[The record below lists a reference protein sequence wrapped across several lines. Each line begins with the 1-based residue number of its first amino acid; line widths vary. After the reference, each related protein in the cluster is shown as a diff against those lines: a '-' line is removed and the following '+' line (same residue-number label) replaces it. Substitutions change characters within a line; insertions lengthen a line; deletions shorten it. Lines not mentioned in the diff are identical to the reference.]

1 MKEKNS
7 LIEGSIWKGLISFVF
22 PIFLGQVFQQLY
34 NTADTWVVGT
44 FLDKDSYAAVSSS
57 GSLVFLLIGFFG
69 GISVGAGVV
78 IARYFGAGDTDK
90 LRISVH
96 TTVVSGLIAGVILT
110 AVGMIFTPQILQLM
124 DTPEDVLP
132 RSVEYFQMYFAGSIA
147 IVMYNMCV
155 GILRA
160 VGDSKRPLYYL
171 IISSLVN
178 IALDL
183 LFVGVFHW
191 GVWSAALATSISQ
204 FISLVLCLIR
214 LFRDDAVYRLSWKEM
229 HIDLSMLAQVIRYG
243 LPSGVQNSIIG
254 FANVV
259 VQSNINAF
267 QSDAIAG
274 CGTYAKLEGFA
285 FLPITCFAMGL
296 TTFVSQNLGAKQYE
310 RTKKG
315 VRMGILTSV
324 LLAEGIGVIMFLFAE
339 PLVRLFSKEPAVV
352 AYGVRQAH
360 VEALFFFLLAFS
372 HCIAGLLRGAGK
384 PMAPMIVMLCSWCVI
399 RVTYIT
405 IMVPVFKDI
414 AVIFS
419 AYPLTWGIS
428 SIVFLIYYFKSD
440 WLHAFDR
447 AEAKKK
453 LAEKAKQ

>member
-1 MKEKNS
+1 MKVEKNS
-7 LIEGSIWKGLISFVF
+7 LIEGSIWKGLLSFVF

-34 NTADTWVVGT
+34 NTADAWVVGA
-44 FLDKDSYAAVSSS
+44 FLDKNSYAAVSSS
-57 GSLVFLLIGFFG
+57 GSLVFLLVGFFG

-78 IARYFGAGDTDK
+78 IARYFGAGDTEK
-90 LRISVH
+90 LRSSVH
-96 TTVVSGLIAGVILT
+96 TTVISGLIAGVILT

-124 DTPEDVLP
+124 NTPKDVLP

-204 FISLVLCLIR
+204 FISLILCMIR

-229 HIDLSMLAQVIRYG
+229 RIDFSMLGQIIRYG

-267 QSDAIAG
+267 EADAIAG

-324 LLAEGIGVIMFLFAE
+324 LLAEGIGIIMFLLAE
-339 PLVRLFSKEPAVV
+339 PLVRLFNKEPAVV
-352 AYGVRQAH
+352 DYGVRQAH

-399 RVTYIT
+399 RVTYIS
-405 IMVPVFKDI
+405 IMVPIFKDI
-414 AVIFS
+414 TVIFS

-440 WLHAFDR
+440 WLHTFDR
-447 AEAKKK
+447 AEKK
-453 LAEKAKQ
+453 LAEKSKA